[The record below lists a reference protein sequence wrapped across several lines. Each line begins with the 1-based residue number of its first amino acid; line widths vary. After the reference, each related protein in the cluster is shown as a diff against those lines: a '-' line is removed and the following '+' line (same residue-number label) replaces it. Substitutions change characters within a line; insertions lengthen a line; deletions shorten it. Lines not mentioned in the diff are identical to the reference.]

1 MSVLGQRFIYVS
13 RSRLWVLLCERKKE
27 GEWGLSERSRET
39 DTVLRIRECMYQLLY
54 TNVVHKK
61 MFTTRFSSRRFSSA
75 RLLQVFGVKIY
86 YDTVI
91 VGLGRKGEPRGFF
104 PTLRI

>member
-39 DTVLRIRECMYQLLY
+39 DTVLRIRECMYQLFC

-61 MFTTRFSSRRFSSA
+61 RFYDQIFFKTFFESA
-75 RLLQVFGVKIY
+75 AAAGFWSENLL
-86 YDTVI
+86 
-91 VGLGRKGEPRGFF
+91 
-104 PTLRI
+104 